1 MSPDDIDSIAL
12 AVFDLLTLD
21 LGLTDL
27 NENGDFQQILDL
39 LHDKLEPF
47 VTRERNYN

>member
-1 MSPDDIDSIAL
+1 MSPDDIDRIAL
-12 AVFDLLTLD
+12 DVFDLLID
-21 LGLTDL
+21 LCC
-27 NENGDFQQILDL
+27 NVGDGHYDHIKDL